1 MGVLNYTT
9 EKINELLD
17 KIDKAPE
24 TIENGKTPVFVTG
37 TTTTLDPGLSATA
50 EVVQDGVDDNGNPK
64 YKINLGVPKG
74 LDGASGGGGG
84 VADSVQWTKVLN
96 KPSWV
101 DSPTKPTY
109 TASEVGALPA
119 GTFIP
124 SKVSDLTNDSKFLKS
139 TDFKTIN
146 WQSIV
151 GEGNIQ
157 IEGGSSG
164 GTGNVN
170 VTNASGLLNS
180 QLYSFKPS
188 KDGSLEGTFQEIA
201 KVNETTAGLMRSED
215 YSKLKS
221 IKGCVYLPIAFE
233 QVNSSTSK
241 EELVQLFSKAFK
253 QEDLNFAQLVL
264 ILSTFSTL
272 SDSDGNGDS
281 GAKFFVGNNE
291 CLFRG
296 LYTEAE
302 NKLLTE
308 FTYIAIGGKLKTI
321 SILFSNL
328 ESTEPSEVELSI
340 SIKES
345 GDDKIYLS
353 QSIFSLSASSTIE
366 DVYSVFGGKESF
378 TKIFLDRDNSDK
390 SFFILYQNSSTLF
403 WYSKPVFVEHLY
415 PFSHSFNIITLEGNS
430 LKEDTFIRR
439 LFILLSP
446 AGTSVK
452 SITRSTF
459 YLNGKILDKKVY
471 YLTESSSS
479 DEISSAIG
487 GEDGLKSIIRSAKS
501 GNRLKIGGVEGEVNY
516 LVDLSVWCATE
527 NENGDL
533 NIAFVGFGYNIFGTG
548 LGGMLTIAFTKST
561 NEFAAQV
568 AALSFS

>member
-9 EKINELLD
+9 AKINELLA
-17 KIDKAPE
+17 KIEKAPE

-119 GTFIP
+119 GTTIP
-124 SKVSDLTNDSKFLKS
+124 SKTSQLTNDSKFLKS

-146 WQSIV
+146 GQSIV

-170 VTNASGLLNS
+170 VTNVSGLLSS

-188 KDGSLEGTFQEIA
+188 KDGSLIGTFQEIA

-215 YSKLKS
+215 YSKLKT
-221 IKGCVYLPIAFE
+221 IKGCIYLPIAFE

-253 QEDLNFAQLVL
+253 QEDLNFVQLVV
-264 ILSTFSTL
+264 ILETFSTL
-272 SDSDGNGDS
+272 SDSDGNEDS
-281 GAKFFVGNNE
+281 GAKFFVGNND

-328 ESTEPSEVELSI
+328 ESLEPSDVELSI

-353 QSIFSLSASSTIE
+353 QNIFSLSASSTID

-390 SFFILYQNSSTLF
+390 SFFILYRDPSRLF
-403 WYSKPVFVEHLY
+403 WYSKPAFVEHLF
-415 PFSHSFNIITLEGNS
+415 PFSVNLNIITFEGTAI
-430 LKEDTFIRR
+430 KEDTFIRR
-439 LFILLSP
+439 LLILVSHD
-446 AGTSVK
+446 GTSLM
-452 SITRSTF
+452 SITKNTF

-487 GEDGLKSIIRSAKS
+487 GEDGLKSIIKSVKS
-501 GNRLKIGGVEGEVNY
+501 GNRLKIGGVESEVNY
-516 LVDLSVWCATE
+516 LVDLSVWCCTE

-561 NEFAAQV
+561 NVFVAQV
-568 AALSFS
+568 APLSFS